1 MFRKSLLSM
10 IILMF
15 ITIPLYAA
23 SYTIDSVHSQ
33 VHFTVPHLMMFKVRG
48 NFDNFNGSVEVDTAN
63 QTLTKTSATVD
74 AASIDTDNEKRDKHL
89 RSADFF
95 DVAKYPEMTFVSKK
109 ISGSG
114 DAITVTGDLTIRGV
128 TREVVLTGSYL
139 GQTQDPWGNSRT
151 GFEASGKIDR
161 RDFGLTW
168 NKALEAGGVV
178 VGDEVEIGLEVAAVK
193 EQ

>member
-1 MFRKSLLSM
+1 
-10 IILMF
+10 MF

-23 SYTIDSVHSQ
+23 SYTVDSVHSQ

-63 QTLTKTSATVD
+63 QTLTQASATID

-95 DVAKYPEMTFVSKK
+95 DVAKYPKMTFVSKK

-114 DAITVTGDLTIRGV
+114 DTITVTGDLTIRGV
-128 TREVVLTGSYL
+128 TREVVLTGAYL
-139 GQTQDPWGNSRT
+139 GQTQDPQGNSRT

>member
-63 QTLTKTSATVD
+63 QTLTKASATID

-128 TREVVLTGSYL
+128 TREVVLTGAYL
-139 GQTQDPWGNSRT
+139 GQTKDPQGNSRT
-151 GFEASGKIDR
+151 GLEASGKIDR

>member
-128 TREVVLTGSYL
+128 TREVVLTGAYL
-139 GQTQDPWGNSRT
+139 GQTKDPQGNSRT